1 MSARCTRTRAGRRAR
16 ALPPGEGASRRAP
29 ALPPGEGSGRRARS
43 LLVGPGVALMLAL
56 AGCGGEPSAPRG
68 AAPPVKPR
76 TLPAVPTLPPPPLGA
91 RLLRRTQLRA
101 SPSGRVVTT
110 IGRTTSFRSR
120 QVLAVVARRGDWLG
134 VLSEHVSNSRTA
146 WIPAASAELVHEPYR
161 LEVDLSA
168 RRLIVR
174 REGRVV
180 RRVRVAIG
188 RPEVPTPTG
197 RFAVTDALR
206 IGAGSGAYGCCA
218 LALTARQPNVAQGW
232 TGGDRIAIHGTSN
245 EDSIGTPASGGC
257 LRASDADMRWMLG
270 RVTLGAEVR
279 IRA

>member
-1 MSARCTRTRAGRRAR
+1 VSASDPRASAQRSPAR
-16 ALPPGEGASRRAP
+16 LAVLA
-29 ALPPGEGSGRRARS
+29 
-43 LLVGPGVALMLAL
+43 GVLAL
-56 AGCGGEPSAPRG
+56 LALGGCGGEPSSRRG
-68 AAPPVKPR
+68 DLTPVKPR
-76 TLPAVPTLPPPPLGA
+76 NLPAAPTVPPGPLGA
-91 RLLRRTQLRA
+91 RILRRTQLRTR
-101 SPSGRVVTT
+101 PGGRAVTT
-110 IGRTTSFRSR
+110 VGRYTSFRSR

-134 VLSEHVSNSRTA
+134 VLSEHVSNARTA

-174 REGRVV
+174 REGRIV

-188 RPEVPTPTG
+188 RPEVPTPIG

-206 IGAGSGAYGCCA
+206 IGGGSGAYGCCA
-218 LALTARQPNVAQGW
+218 LALTARQPHVAQGW
-232 TGGDRIAIHGTSN
+232 TGGDRIAIHGTSD

-257 LRASDADMRWMLG
+257 LRARDADMRWMLG

>member
-1 MSARCTRTRAGRRAR
+1 VR
-16 ALPPGEGASRRAP
+16 
-29 ALPPGEGSGRRARS
+29 
-43 LLVGPGVALMLAL
+43 
-56 AGCGGEPSAPRG
+56 
-68 AAPPVKPR
+68 PR
-76 TLPAVPTLPPPPLGA
+76 TLPAAPTVPPGPLGA
-91 RLLRRTQLRA
+91 RILRRTQLRT
-101 SPSGRVVTT
+101 SPGGRAVTT
-110 IGRTTSFRSR
+110 VGRYTSFRSR

-134 VLSEHVSNSRTA
+134 VLSEHVSNARTA

-174 REGRVV
+174 REGRIV

-188 RPEVPTPTG
+188 RPEVPTPIG

-206 IGAGSGAYGCCA
+206 IGGGSGAYGCCA
-218 LALTARQPNVAQGW
+218 LALTARQPHVAQGW
-232 TGGDRIAIHGTSN
+232 TGGDRIAIHGTSD

-257 LRASDADMRWMLG
+257 LRARDADMRWMLG